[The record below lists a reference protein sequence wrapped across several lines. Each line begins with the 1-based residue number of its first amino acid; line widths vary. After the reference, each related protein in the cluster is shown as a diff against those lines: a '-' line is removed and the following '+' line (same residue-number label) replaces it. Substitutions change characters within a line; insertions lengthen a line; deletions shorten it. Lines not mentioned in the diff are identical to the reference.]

1 MRDGFCRWIRT
12 TWTWVIGKQECI
24 REGDGGVMR
33 PEHQGDMG
41 GSGKARLGV
50 KLGLED
56 QSGGCC
62 GILACATSVSQQ
74 LTLDTLPRRCW
85 ILLSPDQSSFKMS
98 RPLFLQIG
106 QHLLLGA
113 LVLYPA
119 SLSVSLGG
127 DLQHMAYMP
136 SKSSSEL
143 N

>member
-1 MRDGFCRWIRT
+1 M
-12 TWTWVIGKQECI
+12 IGKQECI